1 MKKQK
6 VVKLLYNLGIAITAI
21 QTYILTS
28 GIPNLQAHE
37 VTIVTGVISV
47 ISSFV
52 TTIYHYLHKSIPNR
66 IAYTGLVFII
76 ISFLGALNEVFK
88 IIPLSSNIGGY
99 ITYSISILSFI
110 LQVIFKQ
117 VYQPKKKDGI

>member
-28 GIPNLQAHE
+28 GIPNLQPHE

>member
-1 MKKQK
+1 MKKQNI
-6 VVKLLYNLGIAITAI
+6 VKLLYNLGIGITAL

-28 GIPNLQAHE
+28 GIPNLQPHE

-47 ISSFV
+47 ISSFIA
-52 TTIYHYLHKSIPNR
+52 TIYHYLHKSIPNR

-76 ISFLGALNEVFK
+76 ISLLGAINEIFK

-99 ITYSISILSFI
+99 ITYSISLLSFI
-110 LQVIFKQ
+110 LQIIFKQ
-117 VYQPKKKDGI
+117 VYQPKKKNGL

>member
-52 TTIYHYLHKSIPNR
+52 ATIYHYLHKSIPNR
-66 IAYTGLVFII
+66 IAYTGLIFII

>member
-6 VVKLLYNLGIAITAI
+6 VVKLLYNLGIAITAL

-37 VTIVTGVISV
+37 ITIVTGVISV
-47 ISSFV
+47 ISSFIA
-52 TTIYHYLHKSIPNR
+52 TIYHYLHKSIPNR

-76 ISFLGALNEVFK
+76 ISLLGALNEVFK
-88 IIPLSSNIGGY
+88 IIPLNSNIGGY
-99 ITYSISILSFI
+99 ITYSISILSFV

>member
-52 TTIYHYLHKSIPNR
+52 ATIYHYLHKSIPNR
-66 IAYTGLVFII
+66 IAYTGLIFII
-76 ISFLGALNEVFK
+76 ISFLGALNEIFK

>member
-28 GIPNLQAHE
+28 GIPNLQPHE

-52 TTIYHYLHKSIPNR
+52 ATIYHYLHKSIPNR
-66 IAYTGLVFII
+66 IAYTGLIFII

>member
-1 MKKQK
+1 MKKSQ
-6 VVKLLYNLGIAITAI
+6 VVKLLYNIGIAITAI